1 MQVITKSKQMPVGE
15 QVVAT
20 IGMFDG
26 VHLGHRTLIEQLRSE
41 GEASSMKTAVITFAN
56 HPQNVLRGASLKMIM
71 PLESRLKTIE
81 NLGIDYVILM
91 DFTRE
96 LAQLTSTQY
105 LKLLHD
111 DFAVKKLVVGFNHHF
126 GHDRSEGFADYV
138 VNGKKVGV
146 ELTLAK
152 EYKGEFAPVSSSIIR
167 TLISEGKVKEA
178 GDRLGGRFTI
188 SGIVVHGFANG
199 RKIGF
204 PTANVGNRSENQ
216 LLPLRGAY
224 AVRALVRG
232 EWHDAMANV
241 GVRPT
246 IDNGDKKE
254 SVEVNIFNFDDDI
267 YDEVITVQFVAF
279 LRPEAHLGSLSALK
293 EQLAHDRTSA
303 QTLLQEKTKLK

>member
-1 MQVITKSKQMPVGE
+1 MQVITKSKQMPVGD

-41 GEASSMKTAVITFAN
+41 GEVSSMKTAVITFAN

-167 TLISEGKVKEA
+167 TLISEGKVQEA

-204 PTANVGNRSENQ
+204 PTANVGNRCENQ

-279 LRPEAHLGSLSALK
+279 LRPEAHLGSLSVLK

-303 QTLLQEKTKLK
+303 QKLLQEKTK